1 MAKDDHKL
9 VKLQIPAGKAA
20 AGPPVGTALGP
31 HGINMGEFVKQF
43 NEQTASMMGDVVPV
57 KVYIF
62 KDRSFKFDVGIP
74 PMSLL
79 IKKEVGISSGSSNP
93 GTDSAGVLTMDQVQK
108 IAERKM
114 KELTA
119 ADLDAA
125 MKTVIGTARSM
136 GIQVENQE
144 TNNV

>member
-79 IKKEVGISSGSSNP
+79 IKKELGISSGSSNP

-108 IAERKM
+108 IAEKNER
-114 KELTA
+114 
-119 ADLDAA
+119 
-125 MKTVIGTARSM
+125 
-136 GIQVENQE
+136 
-144 TNNV
+144 TNSC